1 MTQKIE
7 VSHRTI
13 IFTIF
18 FLILLWFVYL
28 IRDIIFLVFVAILL
42 SAILNPTVKKLH
54 KHRIPRALAAIVVYL
69 LGAAFLTFAFGTV
82 LTPLVE
88 QSGNFAKNFPLYLE
102 RLQIP
107 DSVVQQVTDEITSQF
122 GTISSQL
129 LRLGVSVFSNI
140 LTVFAVLIIAL
151 YFLVAREKLDKQ
163 LYSILPESQ
172 AKKIEK
178 VLGRMEKDLGGWTRG
193 ELLLM
198 FSVGFTTYIGL
209 VVLGIPY
216 AVPLGVL
223 AGLLEVVPNIG
234 PVVASV
240 PAVIV
245 GFGISPISGFAVIAL
260 SFLIQQVE
268 NYVLVPKIM
277 EKSAGINP
285 VVTLLALLVGFRL
298 AGIAGAILAV
308 PVIITLRVII
318 NEYYTSPRLEKSR

>member
-107 DSVVQQVTDEITSQF
+107 DSVVQQVTNEITSQF

-240 PAVIV
+240 PAAVV

-285 VVTLLALLVGFRL
+285 VVTLLSLLVGFRL

>member
-240 PAVIV
+240 PAAVV

-268 NYVLVPKIM
+268 NYVFVPNIMQRSVGLSSLVI
-277 EKSAGINP
+277 
-285 VVTLLALLVGFRL
+285 LLALAIGFKLVG
-298 AGIAGAILAV
+298 IVGAVVSIPAV
-308 PVIITLRVII
+308 ITLQVLIREL
-318 NEYYTSPRLEKSR
+318 NLSTKKLA

>member
-13 IFTIF
+13 IFTSF

-28 IRDIIFLVFVAILL
+28 IRDIIFLVFVAILI

-240 PAVIV
+240 PAAVV

>member
-28 IRDIIFLVFVAILL
+28 IRDIIFLVFVAILI

-240 PAVIV
+240 PAAVV

>member
-1 MTQKIE
+1 
-7 VSHRTI
+7 
-13 IFTIF
+13 
-18 FLILLWFVYL
+18 
-28 IRDIIFLVFVAILL
+28 
-42 SAILNPTVKKLH
+42 
-54 KHRIPRALAAIVVYL
+54 
-69 LGAAFLTFAFGTV
+69 
-82 LTPLVE
+82 
-88 QSGNFAKNFPLYLE
+88 
-102 RLQIP
+102 
-107 DSVVQQVTDEITSQF
+107 VTDEITSQF

-240 PAVIV
+240 PAAVV